1 MPPPST
7 PATRLASV
15 QAHLV
20 PPSPSSTSAAPPPDW
35 PAALAALKAY
45 FPETQLSLDEASRT
59 RHASSFGS
67 FLPPSPA
74 KVVVHAEKKED
85 VVEVVRIARMH
96 GVVIIPTGGRTG
108 LEGQFHPAAS
118 PADDEPT
125 CCNPRVGEKYIPS
138 SSPSAYSANTSSSS
152 PFPRSTPRPT
162 IHLSLSRM
170 DAVLDVWE
178 QDFQARVQPGVGWA
192 SLNEELKER
201 GIKLFFPIDPA
212 PKSEFGGMVGVGGSG
227 TNAVGYG
234 TMRAEWITSLE
245 VVLMDGSVIRTKGP
259 SNRARKSSVGWDTAR
274 LFLGSEGTLGIVTEL
289 TVRLA
294 PVVPLKVALTS
305 FPSVAQAVSTVV
317 EILTAGLT
325 PTSLELLDGTSI
337 KGLNL
342 AELLPEKLPEEPTVL
357 MRFGNPD
364 DAPELPALVKV
375 AEIVRRNGG
384 KELTIARNE
393 KENEKLWNA
402 RKSQYWSQQL
412 LIGEGCRTL
421 ITDVCVP
428 ISRLAEF
435 VSKSDIYV
443 RESGLVAPIVAHIG
457 DGNVHRAILWKG
469 APGET
474 AAPSAVEALAK
485 KLVKLAQ
492 SLEGTCAGEHGI
504 GLMKRKYLQE
514 ELGDGTLALMRRVK
528 DLLDPFHLLNPDK
541 VLYPPGEAPWEQST

>member
-1 MPPPST
+1 MAPASS

-15 QAHLV
+15 ASHLA
-20 PPSPSSTSAAPPPDW
+20 PPAAAAPPPDW
-35 PAALAALKAY
+35 PGALAALQAF
-45 FPETQLSLDEASRT
+45 FPPDQLSLDEKT
-59 RHASSFGS
+59 RNLHGASFGS

-74 KVVVHAEKKED
+74 AAVVHALKKED
-85 VVEVVRIARMH
+85 VVEVVRIARTH
-96 GVVIIPTGGRTG
+96 GIVIIPTGGRTG
-108 LEGQFHPAAS
+108 LEGQFRPA
-118 PADDEPT
+118 PVDEPT
-125 CCNPRVGEKYIPS
+125 CCNPRPGEKYTPS
-138 SSPSAYSANTSSSS
+138 DSASSTSPTASTSTTPST
-152 PFPRSTPRPT
+152 PTRRSTPRPT

-170 DAVLDVWE
+170 DQVLDVWE

-192 SLNEELKER
+192 SLNEELRER
-201 GIKLFFPIDPA
+201 GVKLFFPIDPA

-305 FPSVAQAVSTVV
+305 FSTVAQAVSTVV
-317 EILTAGLT
+317 EILTAGMT

-342 AELLPEKLPEEPTVL
+342 AELLPQKLPEQPTVL
-357 MRFGNPD
+357 MRFSNLSD
-364 DAPELPALVKV
+364 EVNAMALQKV
-375 AEIVRRNGG
+375 AEIVERNGG
-384 KELTIARNE
+384 KELTVARNE

-412 LIGEGCRTL
+412 LIGDGCRTL

-435 VSKSDIYV
+435 VATSDIYV
-443 RESGLVAPIVAHIG
+443 QESGLVAPIVAHIG

-469 APGET
+469 EPGET
-474 AAPSAVEALAK
+474 AAPPAVEALAK

-504 GLMKRKYLQE
+504 GLMKRKYLRE
-514 ELGDGTLALMRRVK
+514 ELGDGTLALMRRIK
-528 DLLDPFHLLNPDK
+528 DTLDPFQLLNPDK
-541 VLYPPGEAPWEQST
+541 VLFPPGEEPW